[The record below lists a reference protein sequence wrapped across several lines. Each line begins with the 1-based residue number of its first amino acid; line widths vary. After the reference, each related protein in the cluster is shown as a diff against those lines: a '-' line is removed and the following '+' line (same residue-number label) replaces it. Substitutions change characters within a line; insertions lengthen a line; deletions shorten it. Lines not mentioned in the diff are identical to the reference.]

1 MTNLMEKNEGV
12 FEVVDSFAIR
22 RRSEFYLIGQLKTGS
37 IRENWF
43 IKVSLNSSLDLSF
56 KISEIEEVEM
66 STEKNVYKL
75 IIIRGE
81 EEIVDTLLG
90 LNIGSESLSITK
102 G

>member
-1 MTNLMEKNEGV
+1 MEKNEGV

>member
-1 MTNLMEKNEGV
+1 MEKNEGE

-37 IRENWF
+37 IRENWL
-43 IKVSLNSSLDLSF
+43 INISLNSSLGLSF

-90 LNIGSESLSITK
+90 LNIGSESLYITK

>member
-1 MTNLMEKNEGV
+1 MGKNEGE

-43 IKVSLNSSLDLSF
+43 INISLNSSLDLSF
-56 KISEIEEVEM
+56 EISEIEEVEM
-66 STEKNVYKL
+66 STEQNVYKL

-90 LNIGSESLSITK
+90 LNIGSESLYITK